1 VAPFGE
7 EVIGDGAY
15 GVPLRGS
22 GAAVGIL
29 RADQIDLD
37 NPGRREIESENHWLK
52 IPIVRLPNEK
62 GSLNQE
68 TSRSRQ
74 GFAINLRQENR

>member
-15 GVPLRGS
+15 GAPLRGS
-22 GAAVGIL
+22 GAAAGIL

-37 NPGRREIESENHWLK
+37 NPGRRKIESENHWLK
-52 IPIVRLPNEK
+52 IPIVRLPNKK
-62 GSLNQE
+62 GSLNQGING
-68 TSRSRQ
+68 RRQ
-74 GFAINLRQENR
+74 GLAIKSKAGK